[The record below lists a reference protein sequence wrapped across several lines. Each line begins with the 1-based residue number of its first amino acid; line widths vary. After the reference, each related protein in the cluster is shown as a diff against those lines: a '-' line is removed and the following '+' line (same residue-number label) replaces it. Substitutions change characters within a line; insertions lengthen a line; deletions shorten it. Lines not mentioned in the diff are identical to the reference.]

1 MELEKALKLTY
12 QGEPLG
18 HSSDDFGG
26 LRASNDAIDDRDEL
40 HRRMTE
46 NGYLFLKNHLNKD
59 EVLAARQEVMDR
71 LMGAGVLDE
80 RYPAINGIAASK
92 KKIDG
97 RATGS
102 FMPLLARNNPPL
114 DKVIHEGRSC
124 RFSTSFST
132 DLRATLTTP
141 GFEPNSPDCTPPP
154 IRTATSSIWAAE
166 QKTSTPPGYP
176 MAMCP
181 PTWAD

>member
-1 MELEKALKLTY
+1 MEMEKALKLTY

-26 LRASNDAIDDRDEL
+26 LRKSNDAIDDRDEL
-40 HRRMTE
+40 HRRMTDD
-46 NGYLFLKNHLNKD
+46 GYLFLKNYLNRD

-80 RYPAINGIAASK
+80 RYPAIDGIAASK
-92 KKIDG
+92 RKIDG

-114 DKVIHEGRSC
+114 DKVIHEGPIM
-124 RFSTSFST
+124 SFF
-132 DLRATLTTP
+132 DLFLGGTCALL
-141 GFEPNSPDCTPPP
+141 
-154 IRTATSSIWAAE
+154 
-166 QKTSTPPGYP
+166 
-176 MAMCP
+176 
-181 PTWAD
+181 